1 MKKAISLFLI
11 CMLSLATIVLP
22 AGCSKKD
29 ESGGTPSLAENML
42 YDFEDYDRNFQL
54 MKVMS
59 YFGAVNVNRD
69 KTYVRS
75 GEQSALLQ
83 PLGYHSTMIGNVFT
97 PTLKPESCLYIP
109 LSSNKY
115 EFDYTDAGK
124 LREIRMAMYNAEST
138 DKNVYVGLIFEYNAQ
153 EVCEPTRFTLK
164 PGWNDV
170 MYVVEHDRLAINYD
184 LSTCYGIALSFDRV
198 KTPNLAHAPKIF
210 SAVLRVGTLETA
222 VTPAD
227 VVELDENELCD
238 FEKGY
243 QRYAVTSGVYD
254 KAIRPDLEIVTAQN
268 GVSPTSGHRMLKVTL
283 KPTDAIDGS
292 IFDTIYLREGIVRK
306 ANISALPL
314 SAKICID
321 VYNACDIMLDLPI
334 TFVSMRNQNTYA
346 VAGHLYAAPGVWST
360 FSIEVGE
367 VDRLFEGEKV
377 YTAYPGPIRIEW
389 GEFTGDENRILYVD
403 NFRIER

>member
-29 ESGGTPSLAENML
+29 ESGETPSLAENML

-124 LREIRMAMYNAEST
+124 LRKFAWLCITPKAPI
-138 DKNVYVGLIFEYNAQ
+138 K
-153 EVCEPTRFTLK
+153 
-164 PGWNDV
+164 
-170 MYVVEHDRLAINYD
+170 
-184 LSTCYGIALSFDRV
+184 TC
-198 KTPNLAHAPKIF
+198 T
-210 SAVLRVGTLETA
+210 
-222 VTPAD
+222 
-227 VVELDENELCD
+227 
-238 FEKGY
+238 
-243 QRYAVTSGVYD
+243 
-254 KAIRPDLEIVTAQN
+254 
-268 GVSPTSGHRMLKVTL
+268 
-283 KPTDAIDGS
+283 
-292 IFDTIYLREGIVRK
+292 
-306 ANISALPL
+306 
-314 SAKICID
+314 
-321 VYNACDIMLDLPI
+321 
-334 TFVSMRNQNTYA
+334 
-346 VAGHLYAAPGVWST
+346 
-360 FSIEVGE
+360 
-367 VDRLFEGEKV
+367 
-377 YTAYPGPIRIEW
+377 
-389 GEFTGDENRILYVD
+389 
-403 NFRIER
+403 